1 MDFIRKNRVVFGCIS
16 LLTFLGILLANVQ
29 SNHTLLSKKSGT
41 DGSVKLT
48 SVGRLSTSSAQ
59 AKQTPIAAVLPTA
72 VGKKLLINKLPK
84 VITRKKSQQL
94 LSEREKYE
102 DFLRNHP
109 FNSRI
114 NNINIEEDE
123 EEAREERE
131 KNPDHPDLAYEQD
144 FLRTMD
150 PTLKRPTPEL
160 LAAVVKR
167 NMQQWESEELATTV
181 PGSGTATSWKERGPR
196 NVGGRVR
203 AIAWD
208 PNDATGKKVW
218 AGGVSGGLWYNN
230 NITDSAVSWIPVS
243 DFWNSLSITKI
254 VFDPINP
261 QNMYVATGE
270 GYQVGAT
277 IGAGIWKSTNG
288 GNTWSQLST
297 TQNFVYINDL
307 IVRREGT
314 NSVLYAA
321 VDGNSYR
328 GTWFG
333 SAFAGL
339 HRSTDGGNT
348 WTQVLPII
356 SNSYPTYPFVA
367 SSLALGKDNRIW
379 VGTKASPFGLT
390 DRGGGRVLYSD
401 NGTTWVRNDSSA
413 VVNGNGRVTV
423 ATAPSSANYVYS
435 FTESASKV
443 SALRKTIDGGI
454 TWSNLASK
462 PDDIDN
468 GIPADDFT
476 RGQAW
481 YDQSLAVDP
490 EDSSIVMIGG
500 IDLFRTIDGGVNWKH
515 ISKWSNNAQL
525 NTLTC
530 SYVHADQHVI
540 LFKPNDASKV
550 LFGTD
555 GGIFYSDNI
564 YSATTRDVIEPR
576 NKDFN
581 VTQYY
586 AGAIHPGVDSNYYL
600 AGAQDNGTQK
610 FAQPN
615 KSYTTQASG
624 GDGAY
629 CFIDQTDPKYQITSY
644 VYNSF
649 YRSSNYGA
657 TFNTLLNDGNTGSF
671 INPACY
677 DNNQHILY
685 SYKTSNKSSGGV
697 LYAIKNINSTPKT
710 DTLFIPELT
719 SAVTAFKVSPYTTN
733 STTLYIGTSSGLMLK
748 VTNANGAGVA
758 TNITSSLPVGS
769 ISCIEIGRNEN
780 ELLVTF
786 FNYGISKIW
795 YTSDGGNKWVD
806 KMGDFPN
813 IPARWALFNPNKRN
827 TEVILATE
835 LGIYAT
841 TNFNAASPIWSA
853 SNNGFSNVR
862 TDMLQMRNSDYQ
874 VIAATYGRGLFSSN
888 GFSEAAAPSMSGFSP
903 TSAVAGTTITIV
915 GANFTNATA
924 VSFGGVAATSFTI
937 VNDNRITAVV
947 ASGNSGSVKVNT
959 GGGEA
964 SSDGFTYIPSPVINS
979 FTPSSAGR
987 GVTVLIKGVN
997 LSTVNAVS
1005 FGDSAVT
1012 SFTILSDTSINAI
1025 IGNGATGKVKV
1036 TSPAGTATANGFVYC
1051 TSPTISTTA
1060 TIFCVGN
1067 AQSLTTSAEGTYQW
1081 YKDGSIISG
1090 TTATAQTYAA
1100 TTAGLFTLK
1109 LTDGAG
1115 CAAFSNG
1122 ITLTTNPTPL
1132 APTTSAINYCI
1143 GGTAVAL
1150 SATAT
1155 AGNTVKWYSAATGGT
1170 GTASAPTP
1178 LTTTAGATD
1187 YFVSQITAA
1196 GCESPRAKITVT
1208 VGSNPTAPI
1217 VLPINYCAGS
1227 SALALTATATVGNS
1241 LMWYTAATGGTG
1253 SATAPI
1259 PTTSTVGSSDYFV
1272 SQLAGAGCESPRAK
1286 ITVTIEPT
1294 PAKPTITKDAAGNL
1308 VSSAATGNQWYL
1320 EGVAITNATAA
1331 TYKPITSG
1339 NYSLKSTTGN
1349 CASPL
1354 SDIFNYVVTAVSN
1367 LSIDQYVKLFPNPS
1381 RTSLVIQYKLGN
1393 MTQVTVIMID
1403 AKGKIVLQQKN
1414 LQNGTAL
1421 NLMNLASG
1429 TYFVKL
1435 VDKNGVMLYLDR
1447 ILKQ

>member
-1 MDFIRKNRVVFGCIS
+1 M
-16 LLTFLGILLANVQ
+16 LTFLGILLDNLQ
-29 SNHTLLSKKSGT
+29 SNHTLLSKKTGT

-59 AKQTPIAAVLPTA
+59 SKQTPIAAVLPTA
-72 VGKKLLINKLPK
+72 VGKKLLANNLPK
-84 VITRKKSQQL
+84 VTTRKKSQQI

-109 FNSRI
+109 FNNRKS
-114 NNINIEEDE
+114 NNDIEED
-123 EEAREERE
+123 EAREERE
-131 KNPDHPDLAYEQD
+131 KNPDRPDLAFEQD

-150 PTLKRPTPEL
+150 PSLKRPTPEL
-160 LAAVVKR
+160 LADVVRR
-167 NMQQWESEELATTV
+167 NRQQWEAEELAPTV
-181 PGSGTATSWKERGPR
+181 PGSGASTAWKERGPR

-208 PNDATGKKVW
+208 PNDVTGKKIW

-243 DFWNSLSITKI
+243 DFWNSLSITTI

-288 GNTWSQLST
+288 GNTWSQLSA

-307 IVRREGT
+307 IMRKEGGS
-314 NSVLYAA
+314 SVLYAA
-321 VDGNSYR
+321 VDGNNYK

-333 SAFAGL
+333 TALAGL
-339 HRSTDGGNT
+339 HRSTDGGTT
-348 WTQVLPII
+348 WNQVLPPI
-356 SNSYPTYPFVA
+356 SYSNPSYPFVA
-367 SSLALGKDNRIW
+367 SSLAIGKDNRIW

-454 TWSNLASK
+454 SWSNLASK

-481 YDQSLAVDP
+481 YDQALAVDP
-490 EDSSIVMIGG
+490 EDSSVVMIGG
-500 IDLFRTIDGGVNWKH
+500 INLFRTIDGGVNWKH

-530 SYVHADQHVI
+530 SYVHADQHII
-540 LFKPNDASKV
+540 LFKPNDPSKV
-550 LFGTD
+550 LFGCD
-555 GGIFYSDNI
+555 GGIFYSSNI
-564 YSATTRDVIEPR
+564 YSATTRDVIEAR

-586 AGAIHPGVDSNYYL
+586 AGAIHPGADSNYYL
-600 AGAQDNGTQK
+600 AGSQDNGTQK

-629 CFIDQTDPKYQITSY
+629 CFIDQTDPKYQISSY

-657 TFNTLLNDGNTGSF
+657 TFTTLLNDGNTGSF

-685 SYKTSNKSSGGV
+685 TYKSSNKSSGGV

-733 STTLYIGTSSGLMLK
+733 STTLYIGTSSGLILK

-758 TNITSSLPVGS
+758 TNITSSLPIGS
-769 ISCIEIGRNEN
+769 ISCIEIGKNEN

-786 FNYGISKIW
+786 FNYGMSKIW

-813 IPARWALFNPNKRN
+813 IPARWALFNPNKRS

-874 VIAATYGRGLFSSN
+874 VIAATHGRGLFSSN
-888 GFSEAAAPSMSGFSP
+888 GFAEAAAPSMSGFSP

-915 GANFTNATA
+915 GANFTNASA
-924 VSFGGVAATSFTI
+924 VSFGGVIATSFTV

-964 SSDGFTYIPSPVINS
+964 KLDGFTYIPSPVINS

-997 LSTVNAVS
+997 LSAVNAVS
-1005 FGDSAVT
+1005 FGDSAVA

-1036 TSPAGTATANGFVYC
+1036 TSPAGVATANGFIYC

-1067 AQSLTTSAEGTYQW
+1067 SQSLTTSAEGTYQW
-1081 YKDGSIISG
+1081 YKDGSPISG

-1155 AGNTVKWYSAATGGT
+1155 AGNIVKWYSAATGGNGVAT
-1170 GTASAPTP
+1170 APTP
-1178 LTTTAGATD
+1178 VTTTAGATD
-1187 YFVSQITAA
+1187 YFVSQTTAA

-1217 VLPINYCAGS
+1217 ALPINYCAGS

-1253 SATAPI
+1253 SSTAPI

-1320 EGVAITNATAA
+1320 AGVAITNATAA

-1339 NYSLKSTTGN
+1339 NYTLKSTTGN
-1349 CASPL
+1349 CASAL

-1393 MTQVTVIMID
+1393 MTQVSVIIID